1 MLDRVLLSRRLGTW
15 QRVQRMQIDGDL
27 RQGRHRRAEQS
38 REHNTELPHV
48 RQITGDSRDK
58 TVTGTFILF
67 TC

>member
-1 MLDRVLLSRRLGTW
+1 MLDRVPLSRRPGTG
-15 QRVQRMQIDGDL
+15 QCVQRMQIYGDL
-27 RQGRHRRAEQS
+27 RQCRHRRAEQS
-38 REHNTELPHV
+38 REHHTELPHV